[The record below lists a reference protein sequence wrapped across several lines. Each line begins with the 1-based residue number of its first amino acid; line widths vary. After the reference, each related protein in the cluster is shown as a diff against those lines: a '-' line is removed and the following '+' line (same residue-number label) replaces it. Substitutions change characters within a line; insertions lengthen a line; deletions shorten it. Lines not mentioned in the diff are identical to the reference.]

1 MALLSKPE
9 SPEREALLK
18 KIHRYPEVK
27 NTYLICQTFDF
38 ISWIIST
45 IVFIIFAISVWQYD
59 KSGLVEINVFLQLF
73 LIENNL
79 HIVLI
84 AFGVFA
90 FSYSLI
96 KSHFKKKLDELETN
110 AERDIKVNG
119 EKEIAPSKT
128 DWLIS
133 FHEKRKKPQSI
144 ISIIISIFMIMGL
157 ASFMPNCSTSKNDD
171 GLSRYLN
178 TPSEISYNLD
188 DGYLTWAKVD
198 NVESYAIDYNGVTY
212 ISTENKLAITLTA
225 TENKFKVKAMA
236 DGKNYFDSTWS
247 EVYTYTIQQ
256 TELSTYQKVCIKL
269 KECVKTKNYN
279 LLKIATINYA
289 SVTPHSEGYNLSFTT
304 LCGSGGSY
312 RSLVVNLKINGCSTV
327 SELFENI
334 DNATLVGKITS
345 NYAETNNSAQKLIES
360 NSFYAGGE
368 LEYLRN
374 LGYNISVVS
383 AVTLSGWEH
392 ESTQFRFEIHGTYK
406 AVKGETT
413 LYFTVKNYVYVLNKS
428 TDVED
433 VANLYH
439 YETAVA
445 NPSARNLYEIG
456 FILYEDE
463 GLIDFVK
470 ELEANA

>member
-1 MALLSKPE
+1 MGLLSKPE
-9 SPEREALLK
+9 SPEKEALLK

-45 IVFIIFAISVWQYD
+45 IIFIIFAISVWQYD
-59 KSGLVEINVFLQLF
+59 KSGLVEINVLLQMF

-79 HIVLI
+79 YIILI
-84 AFGVFA
+84 AYGVFV
-90 FSYSLI
+90 FLYSLI

-119 EKEIAPSKT
+119 EKEVAPSKT
-128 DWLIS
+128 DWLVS
-133 FHEKRKKPQSI
+133 FHEKRKKPQSFISMI
-144 ISIIISIFMIMGL
+144 ITIITILGV

-171 GLSRYLN
+171 ALSRYLN
-178 TPSEISYNLD
+178 TPSEISYNVD
-188 DGYLTWAKVD
+188 EGVLTWSKVD
-198 NVESYAIDYNGVTY
+198 NAESYAIDYNGVSYT
-212 ISTENKLAITLTA
+212 STENKLAITLIA
-225 TENKFKVKAMA
+225 TENNFKVKAIA
-236 DGKNYFDSTWS
+236 NGDTYFDSTWS
-247 EVYTYTIQQ
+247 EVYTYTVQQ
-256 TELSTYQKVCIKL
+256 TELSTYQKVYIKL
-269 KECVKTKNYN
+269 NEFVKTKNYN

-289 SVTPHSEGYNLSFTT
+289 SVTLNPEGYNLSFTT
-304 LCGSGGSY
+304 LCESGGSY
-312 RSLVVNLKINGCSTV
+312 RSMVVKLKVDGCSTV

-334 DNATLVGKITS
+334 NNATLVGNITL
-345 NYAETNNSAQKLIES
+345 NYAETNNSAQKLIDS
-360 NSFYAGGE
+360 NSFYAGGD
-368 LEYLRN
+368 LENLRN

-383 AVTLSGWEH
+383 AVTLTGWEH
-392 ESTQFRFEIHGTYK
+392 EDTQFRFEIHGTYK

-445 NPSARNLYEIG
+445 SPSARNLYEIG
-456 FILYEDE
+456 FVLYEDE
-463 GLIDFVK
+463 GLINFVK